1 MFRDWPVGY
10 EFDIDLSDRVGKGW
24 FVTLTILFQ
33 QVINGVSL
41 GSLYALVAIGY
52 TMVYGILRLINF
64 AHGDLLMFAAYSAI
78 YGVALF
84 ALPWYIN
91 FPLAV
96 LVTGVLGIL
105 LDRVAYRPLRDAPRI
120 SLLISAIGASFLL
133 ENLALV
139 ILGGVP
145 KGFPRPEAFGK
156 VIEFLGVRMQVL
168 TVYTPLVTLVLLFG
182 LLFIVNRTRV
192 GKAMRAASKDFE
204 TTRLMGINLD
214 WIIGVTFLLGSML
227 AAAGGIMWAMKYP
240 QVNPFMGVFPGL
252 KAFIAAVLGGIG
264 NIYGAVVGGFL
275 LGLGEILIVALV
287 PGLAQYK
294 DALAFFVLIL
304 VLLFRPTG
312 LMGEPIIDKS

>member
-1 MFRDWPVGY
+1 MDA
-10 EFDIDLSDRVGKGW
+10 
-24 FVTLTILFQ
+24 TIFFQ
-33 QVINGVSL
+33 QLINGVSV

-64 AHGDLLMFAAYSAI
+64 AHGDLLMFAAYAAI
-78 YGVALF
+78 YGIAIF
-84 ALPWYIN
+84 SLPWYVS

-96 LVTGVLGIL
+96 LITGALGII

-139 ILGGVP
+139 IIGGVP
-145 KGFPRPEAFGK
+145 KGFPRPDVFGK
-156 VIEFLGVRMQVL
+156 VIDIWGLRVQVL
-168 TVYTPLVTLVLLFG
+168 TVYTPIITLLLLMG
-182 LLFIVNRTRV
+182 LLYVVYRTKV

-214 WIIGVTFLLGSML
+214 RVIAITFLLGSSL
-227 AAAGGIMWAMKYP
+227 AAAGGLMWAMKYP

-264 NIYGAVVGGFL
+264 NIIGAVIGGFL

-294 DALAFFVLIL
+294 DAFAFIVLIL

-312 LMGEPIIDKS
+312 IMGEPIIDKS

>member
-1 MFRDWPVGY
+1 M
-10 EFDIDLSDRVGKGW
+10 GKTRWGLDATN
-24 FVTLTILFQ
+24 FFQ
-33 QVINGVSL
+33 QLINGISV

-64 AHGDLLMFAAYSAI
+64 AHGDLLMFAAYAAI
-78 YGVALF
+78 YGIAIF
-84 ALPWYIN
+84 SLPWYLS
-91 FPLAV
+91 FPLAIV
-96 LVTGVLGIL
+96 ITGVMGIV

-133 ENLALV
+133 ENLAIV
-139 ILGGVP
+139 IIGGVP
-145 KGFPRPEAFGK
+145 KGFPRPEMFSK
-156 VIEFLGVRMQVL
+156 VIEIWGLRVQVL
-168 TVYTPLVTLVLLFG
+168 TIYTPVITLVLLMG
-182 LLFIVNRTRV
+182 LLYIVYRTKV

-214 WIIGVTFLLGSML
+214 RIIAITFLLGSSL

-264 NIYGAVVGGFL
+264 NILGAVIGGFL

-287 PGLAQYK
+287 PGMAQYK
-294 DALAFFVLIL
+294 DAFAFIVLIL

-312 LMGEPIIDKS
+312 IMGEPIIDKS

>member
-1 MFRDWPVGY
+1 MDA
-10 EFDIDLSDRVGKGW
+10 
-24 FVTLTILFQ
+24 TIFFQ
-33 QVINGVSL
+33 QLINGVSV

-64 AHGDLLMFAAYSAI
+64 AHGDLLMFAAYAAI
-78 YGVALF
+78 YGIALF
-84 ALPWYIN
+84 SLPWYLS

-96 LVTGVLGIL
+96 MITGVMGIV

-139 ILGGVP
+139 IIGGVP
-145 KGFPRPEAFGK
+145 KGFPRPDAFGK
-156 VIEFLGVRMQVL
+156 VIEIWGLRVQVL
-168 TVYTPLVTLVLLFG
+168 TLYTPLITLG
-182 LLFIVNRTRV
+182 LLLGLLYIVFKTKV

-214 WIIGVTFLLGSML
+214 RIIAITFLLGSSL
-227 AAAGGIMWAMKYP
+227 AAAGGLMWAMKYP

-264 NIYGAVVGGFL
+264 NILGAVIGGFL

-287 PGLAQYK
+287 PGMAQYK
-294 DALAFFVLIL
+294 DAFAFIVLIL

-312 LMGEPIIDKS
+312 IMGEPIIDKS

>member
-1 MFRDWPVGY
+1 
-10 EFDIDLSDRVGKGW
+10 
-24 FVTLTILFQ
+24 
-33 QVINGVSL
+33 
-41 GSLYALVAIGY
+41 
-52 TMVYGILRLINF
+52 MVYGILRLINF
-64 AHGDLLMFAAYSAI
+64 AHGDLLMFAAYTAI
-78 YGVALF
+78 YGMTLF
-84 ALPWYIN
+84 ALPWTLS

-96 LVTGVLGIL
+96 LLTGVMGII
-105 LDRVAYRPLRDAPRI
+105 LDRVAYKPLRDAPRI

-133 ENLALV
+133 ENVALV

-145 KGFPRPEAFGK
+145 KGFPRPEVFGK
-156 VIEFLGVRMQVL
+156 VIEVLGVRVQVL
-168 TVYTPLVTLVLLFG
+168 TIYTPLVTLALLVG
-182 LLFIVNRTRV
+182 LLFIIYRTKV

-214 WIIGVTFLLGSML
+214 RIIGITFLLGSML

-264 NIYGAVVGGFL
+264 NILGAVVGGFL

-287 PGLAQYK
+287 PGLAQYR

-312 LMGEPIIDKS
+312 LMGEPMIDKS

>member
-1 MFRDWPVGY
+1 MDA
-10 EFDIDLSDRVGKGW
+10 
-24 FVTLTILFQ
+24 TIFFQ
-33 QVINGVSL
+33 QLINGVSV

-64 AHGDLLMFAAYSAI
+64 AHGDLLMFAAYAAI
-78 YGVALF
+78 YGIAIF
-84 ALPWYIN
+84 GLPWYVS

-96 LVTGVLGIL
+96 LITGVLGIV
-105 LDRVAYRPLRDAPRI
+105 LDRAAYRPLRDAPRI

-139 ILGGVP
+139 IIGGVP
-145 KGFPRPEAFGK
+145 KGFPRPDVFGK
-156 VIEFLGVRMQVL
+156 VIDIWGLRVQVL
-168 TVYTPLVTLVLLFG
+168 TVYTPVITLLLLMG
-182 LLFIVNRTRV
+182 LLYVVYRTKV

-214 WIIGVTFLLGSML
+214 RVIAITFLLGSSL
-227 AAAGGIMWAMKYP
+227 AAAGGLMWAMKYP

-264 NIYGAVVGGFL
+264 NIIGAVIGGFL

-294 DALAFFVLIL
+294 DAFAFIVLIL

-312 LMGEPIIDKS
+312 IMGEPIIDKS